1 MHLVVKKILDF
12 FIVLDNIIYLLDTYL
27 KMLDIQIS
35 FIILELICK

>member
-35 FIILELICK
+35 FIILELI